1 MNTMLKF
8 KCGDFA
14 VRITAVQADGQ
25 KATIY
30 VSNDFRARSFQEN
43 TDWDIESCIKLYVN
57 PTNQIAHVAIYKMNT
72 DSRGNISGHRFSA
85 EIPVETFNRL
95 MTEGGVYLDC
105 GQFRKFPKIVV
116 HESAQ
121 RLIVSLSPAERN
133 ALRKFLGRAFKW
145 PGSRDVEIYKD
156 WGADFFFEGGDISG
170 GICRHAYMNKKG
182 HYVTEYSIHT

>member
-1 MNTMLKF
+1 MNTRLKF

-30 VSNDFRARSFQEN
+30 VTNDFRARSFSES
-43 TDWDIESCIKLYVN
+43 TDWDIESCIKVYVN
-57 PTNQIAHVAIYKMNT
+57 PTNQIAHVAIYKMST
-72 DSRGNISGHRFSA
+72 DSRGNIYGHRFSA
-85 EIPVETFNRL
+85 KIPAEEFNRL

-105 GQFRKFPKIVV
+105 GQYRKFPKIIL

-133 ALRKFLGRAFKW
+133 AIRKFFGNAFKW
-145 PGSRDVEIYKD
+145 PGAENVHVYKD
-156 WGADFFFEGGDISG
+156 WGADFYFTEGGMNG
-170 GICRHAYMNKKG
+170 GICRHTRTNKNG
-182 HYVTEYSIHT
+182 YLETEYSIHT